1 MRPVARGACGL
12 GVWTSGCRGAAD
24 PVRARRR
31 CVEAR
36 PLANNWSYARRHE
49 GSSLGRRAQWQQ
61 RRRRRRRTNRGQQ
74 SDEPPRTP
82 SHPPRVTGKCLSAA
96 TRAGWAGEARGAARV
111 RAAAGS
117 APPSGVLTS
126 LTCGYA
132 SASDP
137 PPPRPGTLP
146 RPRLAG
152 DAFPAPP
159 VAGPASPT
167 AADPDHAPAS
177 PGTRPSSGSQAASLA
192 SSRRLSRPRT
202 CPHSWP
208 RPRRDAPRPSSRGSL
223 LAPPTAVTC
232 PLLPLFPLTTPPLL
246 GSAAAPP
253 MAVFHLWPGRLFPHS
268 GLLSRLPETTPPPLS
283 KNFFCT
289 TSIVIGPVP
298 ETLIGLFGRAFRAPI
313 GLACR
318 CSAIRLVCGARFR
331 RHPTTC
337 RTWAGAGPETAGG
350 TGLVSG
356 AERVGPRRAQRVGRS
371 VRNRCCHLSR
381 LGRLSRL
388 RFGRLRFRRCGL
400 PLPGT
405 SPRPRAEFLPAGQ
418 RARLLPRER

>member
-36 PLANNWSYARRHE
+36 PLAKNWSYARRHE

-137 PPPRPGTLP
+137 PPPRPASPGHAWLATRSRPHLWPAPPP
-146 RPRLAG
+146 RPR
-152 DAFPAPP
+152 PTQTTHPP
-159 VAGPASPT
+159 VQG
-167 AADPDHAPAS
+167 HAPAPGPKPRPWPAAGGS
-177 PGTRPSSGSQAASLA
+177 RVPGPAPTRGHAHGGTRPGH
-192 SSRRLSRPRT
+192 
-202 CPHSWP
+202 PH
-208 RPRRDAPRPSSRGSL
+208 
-223 LAPPTAVTC
+223 V
-232 PLLPLFPLTTPPLL
+232 
-246 GSAAAPP
+246 
-253 MAVFHLWPGRLFPHS
+253 V
-268 GLLSRLPETTPPPLS
+268 
-283 KNFFCT
+283 
-289 TSIVIGPVP
+289 
-298 ETLIGLFGRAFRAPI
+298 
-313 GLACR
+313 
-318 CSAIRLVCGARFR
+318 
-331 RHPTTC
+331 
-337 RTWAGAGPETAGG
+337 
-350 TGLVSG
+350 
-356 AERVGPRRAQRVGRS
+356 RS
-371 VRNRCCHLSR
+371 
-381 LGRLSRL
+381 
-388 RFGRLRFRRCGL
+388 
-400 PLPGT
+400 
-405 SPRPRAEFLPAGQ
+405 
-418 RARLLPRER
+418 